1 MKKTKVF
8 IALAILILI
17 LGATAC
23 NRQKADESDNNANSL
38 SVNNSGQHIQGQLD
52 TNLSVDADVIAPTG
66 INKVSIL
73 RVTPVTLVNKTLE
86 TLLLANSSVSQKQ
99 DNGDNGTVYK
109 TADGKELYVGRG
121 QVNFQASKFRTYISQ
136 ILFKDSIPGDA
147 FFNFNRFSKNL
158 DLDLP
163 FMPHQQAVDKVKK
176 GLLSL
181 GISVYDKVET
191 YSLDYQTLQTQEKA
205 LKDNGKLTSPK
216 DGSTILK
223 DGWSKEDDCYFM
235 IFRSGFDNLP
245 VYPIDHGTVE
255 ANTIVPSSYIY
266 VCYSQKG
273 FEYLTMANQYQKM
286 STDQE
291 GLKLI
296 SAEEAL
302 AVVKRKYGNVILTDP
317 TTITGIELNYVRK
330 LINQSRDEFQM
341 APAWCFE
348 VTEIRTM
355 GDGSKVTAHSRVI
368 IDATNG
374 GEIL

>member
-1 MKKTKVF
+1 
-8 IALAILILI
+8 LILI

-23 NRQKADESDNNANSL
+23 NKQKIGESVNNTNSL
-38 SVNNSGQHIQGQLD
+38 SVNNSGQHIQRQLD

-66 INKVSIL
+66 INKVNML
-73 RVTPVTLVNKTLE
+73 RVSPVTLVNKTVE
-86 TLLLANSSVSQKQ
+86 TLLLANSSISQKQ
-99 DNGDNGTVYK
+99 DNGDNGTVCQ
-109 TADGKELYVGRG
+109 TADGKELYIGMG
-121 QVNFQASKFRTYISQ
+121 QVNFQTGKFRTYIHQ
-136 ILFKDSIPGDA
+136 ILYKDIIPGDA
-147 FFNFNRFSKNL
+147 FFNFNRFSKNR

-163 FMPHQQAVDKVKK
+163 FMPHQQAVDEVKR

-191 YSLDYQTLQTQEKA
+191 YSLDYQTLQTQEKT
-205 LKDNGKLTSPK
+205 LNDKGELTSPK

-223 DGWSKEDDCYFM
+223 DGWNKEDNCYFM
-235 IFRSGFDNLP
+235 ILRSGFDNLP
-245 VYPIDHGTVE
+245 IYPLDHGSVE
-255 ANTIVPSSYIY
+255 ANTIVPSAYIY

-291 GLKLI
+291 GLNLI

-302 AVVKRKYGNVILTDP
+302 AVVKRKYGNIILTDP
-317 TTITGIELNYVRK
+317 TTITGIELNYVRT

-341 APAWCFE
+341 VPAWCFE
-348 VTEIRTM
+348 VTEIRAM